1 MENKEKGRFL
11 TKLAYAAVCLALA
24 LVLPLLTA
32 QIREFGNALCPMH
45 IPVLLCGFLCGW
57 PWGLLVGLIAPLMRS
72 VVFGMPSIFPEAVG
86 MAFELATY
94 GFVSGLLY
102 HKLPKRML
110 YTYVSLV
117 SAMIAGRIVWG
128 LVRYALAGLT
138 NSTFPYETFIAGALS
153 TAIPGIIVQL
163 AVIPFILYALEKEK
177 LVPGE

>member
-1 MENKEKGRFL
+1 MEKKKHSLFV
-11 TKLAYAAVCLALA
+11 TKLAYAAVCLALS
-24 LVLPLLTA
+24 LILPLLTA

-57 PWGLLVGLIAPLMRS
+57 PWGLIVGAVAPLMRS

-102 HKLPKRML
+102 HKLPKSMP
-110 YTYVSLV
+110 YTFVSLI

-128 LVRYALAGLT
+128 IARYALAGLT
-138 NSTFPYETFIAGALS
+138 NSTFPFEAFLAGALT

-163 AVIPFILYALEKEK
+163 AVIPFILYALEKEQ
-177 LVPGE
+177 LVPGQ